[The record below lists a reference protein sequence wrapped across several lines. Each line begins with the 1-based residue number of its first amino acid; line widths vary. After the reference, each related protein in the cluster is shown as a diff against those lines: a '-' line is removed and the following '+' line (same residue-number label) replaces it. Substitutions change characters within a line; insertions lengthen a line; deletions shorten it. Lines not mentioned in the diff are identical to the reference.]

1 MRLSISVTKR
11 IINRKVYL
19 SSDII
24 KLLQLYHHS
33 SLKGKK
39 VYPVL
44 GIGDNS
50 LKIQTCFLFLLT
62 EYNVS
67 TQIKSENR

>member
-24 KLLQLYHHS
+24 KLLKLYHHS

-39 VYPVL
+39 VYLVL
-44 GIGDNS
+44 GIGDIS
-50 LKIQTCFLFLLT
+50 LK
-62 EYNVS
+62 
-67 TQIKSENR
+67 

>member
-1 MRLSISVTKR
+1 MRLSISVTKI

-24 KLLQLYHHS
+24 KLLKLYHHS

-39 VYPVL
+39 VYLVL

-50 LKIQTCFLFLLT
+50 LKLQTCFLFLFT
-62 EYNVS
+62 EYNASV
-67 TQIKSENR
+67 QIKSKKR